1 VQDRESGG
9 GLRDRDAVTDR
20 ITAVSVRRFDEATG
34 KSESFIDLWDT
45 AAPPERRRRLT
56 GEWARLGGL
65 AFTPDG
71 RSLVSGSEDGT
82 GMVWDVSDLPGRP

>member
-1 VQDRESGG
+1 MQDRESGG
-9 GLRDRDAVTDR
+9 GLRDRDAVTNR

-45 AAPPERRRRLT
+45 AAPTERRRRLT

-71 RSLVSGSEDGT
+71 RSRKCLGSPGSEA
-82 GMVWDVSDLPGRP
+82 VPPGIP